1 MSRVPK
7 ARTHFG
13 LTDEQLVDALLEAYR
28 CGAFPMGESDSD
40 EVKFYRPDPRGV
52 MPLNEAEDGDG
63 GNGDR
68 RFHVPKTIE
77 KLIGQGRF
85 EFRVDTAFVEVVKGC
100 AMPRPECQEDR
111 EGTTL
116 PGTWINGTIV
126 AWYEVLHRFGHAHSL
141 EAWITAYN
149 EHGERESRLVG
160 GIYGVAI
167 GAAFFGESMF
177 HVAMARR
184 ADGSRDPF
192 DGTSAGQA
200 CLVVLARR
208 LRAMGFELFDTQMT
222 TSVTRRFG
230 AYELSLDEY
239 LERLEAAIGAGER
252 WRSG

>member
-1 MSRVPK
+1 MSRVSK

-13 LTDEQLVDALLEAYR
+13 LSDEQLVNALLEAYR

-52 MPLNEAEDGDG
+52 MPLEPGV
-63 GNGDR
+63 
-68 RFHVPKTIE
+68 FHVPKTIE

-85 EFRVDTAFVEVVKGC
+85 EFRIDTAFVEVVKGC

-116 PGTWINGTIV
+116 PGTWINNTII
-126 AWYEVLHRFGHAHSL
+126 AWYELLHRFGHAHSL

-149 EHGERESRLVG
+149 ERGERESRLVG

-177 HVAMARR
+177 HVALPRR

-200 CLVVLARR
+200 CLVVLVRR
-208 LRAMGFELFDTQMT
+208 LRDLGFELFDTQMT
-222 TSVTRRFG
+222 TNVTRRFG
-230 AYELSLDEY
+230 AFEISLDEY
-239 LERLEAAIGAGER
+239 LERLEAAVEAGER
-252 WRSG
+252 WRSE